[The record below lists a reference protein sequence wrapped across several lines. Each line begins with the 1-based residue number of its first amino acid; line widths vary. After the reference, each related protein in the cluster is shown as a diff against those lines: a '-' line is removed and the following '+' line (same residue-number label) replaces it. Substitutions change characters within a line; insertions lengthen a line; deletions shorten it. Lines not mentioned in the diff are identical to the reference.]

1 MEHTML
7 RDLAEKI
14 EELVN
19 GQVKPEIVEHDGVD
33 YIKTAQ
39 GYEQLKKPHTQ
50 KIEVNSLDGLVKLIK
65 NVKKDAGIYDDD
77 YDEEN
82 EVSGIYFPLIVNV
95 DFNLIE
101 VMSALNVDKSRNYLF
116 EADPMTPRLSI
127 GYNMSAEEM
136 IILLSTSFIMTENTE
151 KFINSLSS
159 LRIVEEV
166 EFNDDGVG
174 QTVTAK
180 KGASMSAKF
189 QVQPIVKLKPIR
201 TYAEIEQV
209 ESKFLFRVNTDGSVC
224 LREADGGQW
233 KYEVQKRIVAYLE
246 ENLKELINK
255 NEVVVVG

>member
-33 YIKTAQ
+33 YIKTAH

-65 NVKKDAGIYDDD
+65 NHKNDVGIEDDEYLVD
-77 YDEEN
+77 N
-82 EVSGIYFPLIVNV
+82 ICLPLIVKV
-95 DFNLIE
+95 DFNCIE
-101 VMSALNVDKSRNYLF
+101 VMSALNADKSRNYLF
-116 EADPMTPRLSI
+116 EANPMTPRLSI
-127 GYNMSAEEM
+127 GHNMSAEEM

-159 LRIVEEV
+159 LRVVEEV

-180 KGASMSAKF
+180 KGASMNAKF

-201 TYAEIEQV
+201 TYAEINQV
-209 ESKFLFRVNTDGSVC
+209 ESKFLFRVNQDGSVC

-246 ENLKELINK
+246 ENLKELIDK